1 MSLAYNFTHFA
12 PTTSTFAPQLT
23 TLHILHLPLL
33 PSQRNLQLQHYI
45 ATTWCLFT
53 SHRGEAPSLGS
64 SFYHLYFHSTLQL
77 PLTTS
82 LTNYNLTASCRAVY
96 LLGIGLPATTLDGG
110 LLLPLPPH
118 YQHLGALVRSRSVL
132 FGECHGFFSEVGH
145 SSLLCLG
152 EAFDSRSA
160 RLFLCF
166 CACLHDALLTFA

>member
-1 MSLAYNFTHFA
+1 MSE
-12 PTTSTFAPQLT
+12 LT
-23 TLHILHLPLL
+23 TLHTLLLPLL
-33 PSQRNLQLQHYI
+33 PSHRSLQPYTSCTYHFCLRNATYNYYQSSRRGSIVGLQVLPRV
-45 ATTWCLFT
+45 LPFNF
-53 SHRGEAPSLGS
+53 E
-64 SFYHLYFHSTLQL
+64 L

-110 LLLPLPPH
+110 PLLPLPPH

-132 FGECHGFFSEVGH
+132 FGECHGFSSEVGH

-160 RLFLCF
+160 RIYLCF
-166 CACLHDALLTFA
+166 CDCLHDALLTVA